1 MKTIAWLAVIAKLLA
16 HGWGVL
22 VFLGAGW
29 VIGNTAVIVADDD
42 AYVLMA
48 LEAIAGILTFA
59 LAIQL
64 LTRGFRVR
72 VTARSPRGS
81 PSIRGISVEPVRA
94 WVDAGGQN
102 SSALRRS

>member
-1 MKTIAWLAVIAKLLA
+1 MKTIAWLAVIANLLA
-16 HGWGVL
+16 HGWGLL

-59 LAIQL
+59 LRHPAFDPRVQGSSPCEVT
-64 LTRGFRVR
+64 TRLPIHQRNIG
-72 VTARSPRGS
+72 
-81 PSIRGISVEPVRA
+81 
-94 WVDAGGQN
+94 
-102 SSALRRS
+102 